1 MNFVTNGFSIVLPI
15 YIYKLL
21 IPFLFHFLMLHS
33 LLLIEKFGHENCYE
47 LITTISN
54 INHKNSKEVEELIDF
69 NYTKEI
75 ELHLL
80 KKKKNYK
87 NSHFIPDFIY
97 FIQFSFFFY
106 LFMCIYVLQ
115 GIRMT

>member
-1 MNFVTNGFSIVLPI
+1 
-15 YIYKLL
+15 
-21 IPFLFHFLMLHS
+21 MLHS

-80 KKKKNYK
+80 KKRKITK
-87 NSHFIPDFIY
+87 IPILYLILFTLY
-97 FIQFSFFFY
+97 NCHSFSIF
-106 LFMCIYVLQ
+106 LCASMCFKELE
-115 GIRMT
+115 